1 VKANKVIPWD
11 DTTIETGDDWEA
23 AINAAI
29 ARARVAVLL
38 VSSDFLASD
47 FITGKELPAIFQ
59 ARAKDGLKIVWILVS
74 ACVYEQHGFDKI
86 QAAHADLKQPL
97 DTLTEPMQNVALAD
111 IVRRHILELV
121 PSDSR

>member
-1 VKANKVIPWD
+1 LL
-11 DTTIETGDDWEA
+11 EA

-38 VSSDFLASD
+38 LSSDFLASD

-86 QAAHADLKQPL
+86 QAAHGDLKQPL
-97 DTLTEPMQNVALAD
+97 DTLTEPIQNVALAD

>member
-1 VKANKVIPWD
+1 
-11 DTTIETGDDWEA
+11 
-23 AINAAI
+23 
-29 ARARVAVLL
+29 
-38 VSSDFLASD
+38 
-47 FITGKELPAIFQ
+47 
-59 ARAKDGLKIVWILVS
+59 VS